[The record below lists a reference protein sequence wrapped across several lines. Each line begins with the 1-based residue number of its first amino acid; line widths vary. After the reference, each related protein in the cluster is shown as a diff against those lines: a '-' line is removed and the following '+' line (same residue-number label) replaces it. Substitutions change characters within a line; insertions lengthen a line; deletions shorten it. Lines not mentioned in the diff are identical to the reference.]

1 MDAITIS
8 MFKGMEKQVQMARY
22 NEIYKHELAHKNA
35 GGALAGNIVIEK
47 DSSGMPIGGH
57 VPIKM
62 PKLNPKNP
70 QETIEQAKTVKRAAL
85 APADPS
91 SQDYKVAAEADL
103 IKAHAEN
110 ISAQKHLDYYA

>member
-47 DSSGMPIGGH
+47 
-57 VPIKM
+57 
-62 PKLNPKNP
+62 
-70 QETIEQAKTVKRAAL
+70 EQ
-85 APADPS
+85 
-91 SQDYKVAAEADL
+91 
-103 IKAHAEN
+103 
-110 ISAQKHLDYYA
+110 